1 MEGEE
6 GTNQQG
12 CSKFYNTIQTMC
24 RIVPVLILP
33 FGGIGGFGVACLLFL
48 CECVACSFSFTVCRR
63 GPQCKCLPFLQSLAV
78 QILISI
84 IPI

>member
-12 CSKFYNTIQTMC
+12 CSKFYHMIQTMC

-33 FGGIGGFGVACLLFL
+33 FLVELGDLVWLVCFFCVSVLLVPSPSQYVGEGL
-48 CECVACSFSFTVCRR
+48 SVNVYHSY
-63 GPQCKCLPFLQSLAV
+63 SL
-78 QILISI
+78 
-84 IPI
+84 